1 MARMAPRRAAG
12 PTVPQPGH
20 RKPVNRR
27 RSVKPWNQRVAPYLF
42 VLPNMLIFGLF
53 VIYPAINNFNISMYD
68 SGNGRDFTYV
78 GGGNYQGM
86 LSEAEFWSAARH
98 TVIFAV
104 FFVTLTTV
112 VSIGLALLLN
122 QKIKGRAFFRTVF
135 FLPVVISPVV
145 VGLIW
150 GWIFER
156 KNGLLNSLLGA
167 AGLGEPGWLV
177 NSTLAMA
184 VVIFVGLW
192 LHVGFY
198 VLIVLA
204 GLQGIDS
211 TYYEAARMDGAS
223 GWQQLRLI
231 TLPLLR
237 PTTMVVVILSLI
249 NGFQAFDYIWT
260 LTGGGPVGGTT
271 LMVQYIYE
279 HAFQS
284 PVQYGSAAAA
294 AVVLFCAV
302 FALTVLNYLYNQR
315 KESA

>member
-1 MARMAPRRAAG
+1 MARTVPRRTAG
-12 PTVPQPGH
+12 PTMPGSGRRGSGH
-20 RKPVNRR
+20 RR
-27 RSVKPWNQRVAPYLF
+27 RSVKPWNQRLAPYLF

-53 VIYPAINNFNISMYD
+53 VIYPAINNFNISLYD

-78 GGGNYQGM
+78 GGSNYQGM
-86 LSEAEFWSAARH
+86 LSESEFWSAARH

-104 FFVTLTTV
+104 CFVTLTTV

-156 KNGLLNSLLGA
+156 KNGLLNSLLGG
-167 AGLGEPGWLV
+167 AGLGQPGWLV

-198 VLIVLA
+198 ILIVLA

-284 PVQYGSAAAA
+284 PVQYGAAAAA

-302 FALTVLNYLYNQR
+302 FALTVINYLYNQR